1 MDMSAPI
8 TALYAALAGLMVLVL
23 AILVVRG
30 RWRHRVSLGTG
41 TEPAMER
48 AVRVHANFIEYVPLA
63 LLLLLLAELNGAA
76 APLLHAAGVLLLAS
90 RVLHAYGLTR
100 VSGRSFG
107 RFYGTAGT
115 WLTILVLS
123 GWLLGLLG
131 RSPVAAG

>member
-1 MDMSAPI
+1 MSAPI

-23 AILVVRG
+23 ATLVVRG

-48 AVRVHANFIEYVPLA
+48 AVRVHANFVEYVPLA
-63 LLLLLLAELNGAA
+63 LLLMLLAELNGAA
-76 APLLHAAGVLLLAS
+76 ALLLHAAGVLLLAS
-90 RVLHAYGLTR
+90 RVLHAYGLSR

-115 WLTILVLS
+115 WLTILFLS
-123 GWLLGLLG
+123 GWLLRLLG
-131 RSPVAAG
+131 WGPAGTG